1 MRAADALPD
10 AIARL
15 RAAGVPDPVRDA
27 RLLLAFAAGWPTDR
41 ISLHLQD
48 RLDAKDLVCF
58 TRAIAARAAR
68 QPLSQITG
76 QRLFFGRSFHV
87 SPDVLDPRP
96 ETETLVMAALARPFC
111 RVLDLGT
118 GSGAIVLSLLAER
131 PEAVAVALDV
141 SAEALQIAH
150 KNAVALGVQDRVEF
164 VQSDWFSA
172 LLQGGMFDLIVSN
185 PPYIAADEMADLS
198 PEVRLWEP
206 LMALS
211 PGGDGLG
218 PYRVIA
224 AQAPQFLQP
233 QGRLLAEIGPSQ
245 AAAVSGFWHRGG
257 FQQVGVLQDLDGRDR
272 VVAGTLA

>member
-1 MRAADALPD
+1 MKAADALPD

-48 RLDAKDLVCF
+48 RLDARDLARF
-58 TRAIAARAAR
+58 ERAITARAAR

-76 QRLFFGRSFHV
+76 QRLFFGRRFGV

-96 ETETLVMAALARPFC
+96 ETETLVLAALAHPFR

-131 PEAVAVALDV
+131 PDAVAVAVDV
-141 SAEALQIAH
+141 SAEALQIARQ
-150 KNAVALGVQDRVEF
+150 NALALGVQDRVEF
-164 VQSDWFSA
+164 LQSDWFSA
-172 LLQGGMFDLIVSN
+172 LPHDLMFDLIVSN
-185 PPYIAADEMADLS
+185 PPYIAADEMAGLS

-224 AQAPQFLQP
+224 AQAPQFLTP
-233 QGRLLAEIGPSQ
+233 RGRLLAEIGPSQ
-245 AAAVSGFWHRGG
+245 AAAVSGFWQGGG
-257 FQQVGVLQDLDGRDR
+257 FQQVGVVQDLDGRDR
-272 VVAGTLA
+272 VVTGTLG